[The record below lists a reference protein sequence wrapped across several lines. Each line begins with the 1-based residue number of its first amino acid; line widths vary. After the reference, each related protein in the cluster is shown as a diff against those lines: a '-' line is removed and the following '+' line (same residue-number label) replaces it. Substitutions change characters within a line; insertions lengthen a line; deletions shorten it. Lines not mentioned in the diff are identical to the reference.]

1 MIFKVITFVI
11 VLLFIFRLIS
21 QSFIGKI
28 YRQVQEQQRNSHY
41 DQRKS
46 RPSGGNVNVEYAPS
60 KKNPKSS
67 DNFKGGD
74 YVDYEEVD

>member
-1 MIFKVITFVI
+1 MGYILKYILPII
-11 VLLFIFRLIS
+11 VFYWIFRS
-21 QSFIGKI
+21 IG
-28 YRQVQEQQRNSHY
+28 RFMSRMMNGGQPQQNFSGRREQKKPT
-41 DQRKS
+41 D
-46 RPSGGNVNVEYAPS
+46 GNVNVEYAPS